1 MNSNPAI
8 FRTLVAAALFGAAGV
23 QAQSPRAAPART
35 VPVRTGQQVFET
47 VCQACHLPGGVG
59 DPATY
64 PPLAGNPRLEDGRY
78 PAYVV
83 LNGLKAMPAFAAML
97 QDQEV
102 ANVVNYVRANFGNN
116 YQKPITEQE
125 VRDLR

>member
-1 MNSNPAI
+1 MHGKRFGI
-8 FRTLVAAALFGAAGV
+8 FAFVALPLLAAGTA
-23 QAQSPRAAPART
+23 QAQSPRT

-47 VCQACHLPGGVG
+47 VCQACHLPGGAG

-64 PPLAGNPRLEDGRY
+64 PPLAGNPRLEDGGY

-97 QDQEV
+97 QDREV

-116 YQKPITEQE
+116 YRKPISEQE